1 MDLNDNFIAEYKSLT
16 ETIMNSQALFRSFQ
30 DTYKLWAKA
39 QNQ

>member
-1 MDLNDNFIAEYKSLT
+1 MWNLVTGDKSLA